1 MKIDF
6 ERVHFDDER
15 KFLLFKSN
23 PEGFYLLRIM
33 DFNGGERFGDTIK
46 NPEDIANG
54 SCVVGEY
61 LISKDEF
68 ELWDNDENSFNKLID
83 TLSKNAPSDR
93 LLKLYYQLNPQ
104 SQPVPLQVNIGE
116 ATETEINLV
125 EKMKEEFSSK
135 QKEARSI
142 FYDFINGE
150 SELDIYF
157 IHSDHLNKIFP
168 AIDFENKVFFTEGEE
183 QAKSFTK
190 ATQMFGN
197 QYYKVD
203 SEQAKKL
210 INDCLKYGTNRVVF
224 CQSNGDASIFDI
236 DSLVGRKGEVVYNS
250 DVYNTLIRCIECS
263 GIEEPQVQANQ
274 MTLTS
279 KLSHAIFQKA
289 FLVAVNL
296 PKDENKDI
304 VLMSANAEN
313 LYNQKEFK
321 FVGAENFKYTV
332 SDETRFNIRT
342 LVNSQDN
349 SLAIPVFTGYEE
361 FTEVFKD
368 NSAVPMAVTIEEVYS
383 MRNENCQTVIVN
395 PAVLGFILS
404 DVAME
409 QLRDLSKRPLTVF
422 KPQQLTPSQENI
434 QEDKKEVQINVPIVP
449 QPASTEDILHMVANQ
464 INKDEAVKK
473 ENIVKDDTNK
483 KATMKLVEN
492 DKEETIEEN
501 IVNTIDVDEIEEEI
515 EKTPKEE
522 IENTESKQEK
532 KGGLFSIFK
541 KRKK

>member
-33 DFNGGERFGDTIK
+33 DFNGGERFGNTIK
-46 NPEDIANG
+46 NSEDIASG

-68 ELWDNDENSFNKLID
+68 ELWNSDEDSFNELID
-83 TLSKNAPSDR
+83 KLSKNAPSDR

-104 SQPVPLQVNIGE
+104 SQPVPLQVNVGE
-116 ATETEINLV
+116 ATGAEPNLV
-125 EKMKEEFSSK
+125 EGMKETFSSK
-135 QKEARSI
+135 QKEARDI

-150 SELDIYF
+150 KELDIYF
-157 IHSDHLNKIFP
+157 VHSNHLNKIFP
-168 AIDFENKVFFTEGEE
+168 AIDFEGKIFFTEGEE
-183 QAKSFTK
+183 QAKGLTK

-197 QYYKVD
+197 QYYKVN
-203 SEQAKKL
+203 SEQTKKL
-210 INDCLKYGTNRVVF
+210 LNDCLKYGVNRVVF
-224 CQSNGDASIFDI
+224 CQKNGDASIFNI
-236 DSLVGRKGEVVYNS
+236 DSLVNRKDEVVYNS
-250 DVYNTLIRCIECS
+250 DVYNMLIRCIECA

-279 KLSHAIFQKA
+279 KLSHTIFQKA

-304 VLMSANAEN
+304 VLMSANAED

-332 SDETRFNIRT
+332 SEETRFNIRT

-368 NSAVPMAVTIEEVYS
+368 DSAVPMAVTIEEVYS
-383 MRNENCQTVIVN
+383 MRNENCQIVIVN
-395 PAVLGFILS
+395 PAILGFILS
-404 DVAME
+404 DAAME

-422 KPQQLTPSQENI
+422 KPQQLTPSQEN
-434 QEDKKEVQINVPIVP
+434 KKEVQVNVPIVP
-449 QPASTEDILHMVANQ
+449 RPASTEDILHMVANQ

-473 ENIVKDDTNK
+473 ENIVKDDTDK
-483 KATMKLVEN
+483 KATIKLVEN
-492 DKEETIEEN
+492 DKEETVEEN
-501 IVNTIDVDEIEEEI
+501 IVNTTDVDEIEEET
-515 EKTPKEE
+515 EKTSEEE
-522 IENTESKQEK
+522 IEKAESKQEK